1 MSKSKKTCTT
11 TAAPN
16 LSTVLFRKGGGFSI
30 EIVRTITALLTFK
43 KMSALVS
50 ISKEAYEAKLI
61 LFKAPKEWVDGDE
74 VRIMFCAMLGT
85 VESQWQK
92 RIDTSLVE
100 TLMLGVKDRGDRE
113 KTNVVT
119 DAWLRFLKKKKFPKL
134 NSLCLSW
141 SNTTNANLAEIGGS
155 CVNLQS
161 LNFESCRRITDA
173 SVMEV
178 ARQCSNLQTLDL
190 GFCWKITDTSVLE
203 VARRCSNL
211 QTLNLAFLE

>member
-1 MSKSKKTCTT
+1 MSSPVSSTKKTCTT

-16 LSTVLFRKGGGFSI
+16 LITVLFRKGGGFSI

-43 KMSALVS
+43 KMSSLVS
-50 ISKEAYEAKLI
+50 ITKEAYEAKLI

-74 VRIMFCAMLGT
+74 VRMMFRAMLGT

-100 TLMLGVKDRGDRE
+100 TLMLGVKDWGDRE

-119 DAWLRFLKKKKFPKL
+119 DAWLRFLEKKKFPKL

-141 SNTTNANLAEIGGS
+141 SNTTNANLAEIGGC

-161 LNFESCRRITDA
+161 LNLDSCSNITDA
-173 SVMEV
+173 SVM
-178 ARQCSNLQTLDL
+178 
-190 GFCWKITDTSVLE
+190 E

-211 QTLNLAFLE
+211 QTLDLTKCKNITSACKNALRQSHSQLKVLL